1 LYVSLPFFSLS
12 GCLGQEGQEAT
23 KEGPSSLLFAL
34 FFLAQHYDWLGDI
47 PRALNLIDEA
57 INHTPTLINLYIAK
71 GRIYKVWFRF
81 AEWHRL

>member
-1 LYVSLPFFSLS
+1 
-12 GCLGQEGQEAT
+12 
-23 KEGPSSLLFAL
+23 
-34 FFLAQHYDWLGDI
+34 LAQHYDWLGDI
-47 PRALNLIDEA
+47 PRALSLIDEA